1 MTTKSLVHPALFL
14 ATSLSLFVFT
24 TTASP
29 APLTR
34 IGQLDTADE
43 TASIAYD
50 PGTNKLFSTN
60 DELSVQMT
68 NFGDGTNL
76 SAADSI
82 DLSAVFE
89 NTRFVSGVAIDP
101 NGRGFGVAT
110 VIPFE
115 NDTILGKVVFFNTD
129 TGEILRDLDV
139 GFNPDNVSFHPDG
152 SKILVANE
160 AEIGAVTDTAGSIS
174 IIDIAGVSLA
184 NIAELTNGNVVTT
197 DFSAAN
203 LAPGVTLDGIRID
216 PANAATPP
224 LDLEPEAI
232 VALGDQVFVSL
243 QENNAL
249 AVYSLI
255 TNQWTA
261 IHNLGSIEKLI
272 DASDDDEV
280 AAIDDRVHGMFQPD
294 GIATYRVAGTTYILT
309 ANEGDARDDFE
320 MQFASHGIEGNP
332 FIDPGTLDEL
342 RQRYGGEDPTDD
354 EILGRLR
361 ISTIDGDTDGD
372 GDIDVPTMFGTRSF
386 SIFNSETG
394 ELVYDS
400 GSEFAEIVL
409 EKFPELFNSQGT
421 TGSFDSRSD
430 NKGSEPE
437 SIVLGEIDG
446 HVFAFIVLERT
457 GGVMMFDVTD
467 PNNPSFVDY
476 LNSRPDTGSR
486 SPEGLI
492 FISGEM
498 SPDGRSYI
506 AVGYDRSDS
515 IEVFRVVPEP
525 SSIVL
530 ALLGLIGLSHRRFRR
545 RMAA

>member
-1 MTTKSLVHPALFL
+1 MTTQSLFRPALFL
-14 ATSLSLFVFT
+14 ASSLALLIFT

-50 PGTNKLFSTN
+50 PGTNKLFSSN

-76 SAADSI
+76 SAAGSI
-82 DLSAVFE
+82 DLSAIFE

-101 NGRGFGVAT
+101 NGRGFGVAI

-115 NDTILGKVVFFNTD
+115 NDTVLGKVVFFNTD
-129 TGEILRDLDV
+129 TGAILRDLDV
-139 GFNPDNVSFHPDG
+139 GFNPDSVSFHPDG
-152 SKILVANE
+152 SKVLVANE
-160 AEIGAVTDTAGSIS
+160 AEIGAVADTPGSIS

-184 NIAELTNGNVVTT
+184 NISGLTNGNVVTT

-203 LAPGVTLDGIRID
+203 LAPGVTLNGIRIE
-216 PANAATPP
+216 PANAATPH
-224 LDLEPEAI
+224 LDLEPESIIAR
-232 VALGDQVFVSL
+232 GDQVFVSI

-249 AVYSLI
+249 GVYSLT

-261 IHNLGSIEKLI
+261 IHNLGSIEQLI
-272 DASDDDEV
+272 DASDDDGV
-280 AAIDDRVHGMFQPD
+280 ALLDDRVHGMFQPD
-294 GIATYRVAGTTYILT
+294 GIASYRVAGTTYILT
-309 ANEGDARDDFE
+309 ANEGDARNNLE
-320 MQFASHGIEGNP
+320 MKFGSHGIEGNP

-342 RQRYGGEDPTDD
+342 SQRYGGADPTDE
-354 EILGRLR
+354 EILGNLR
-361 ISTIDGDTDGD
+361 VSTIDGDTDGD

-386 SIFNSETG
+386 SIFNSQTG
-394 ELVYDS
+394 QLVYDS
-400 GSEFAEIVL
+400 GSEFAMIVL
-409 EKFPELFNSQGT
+409 ERYPDLFNSGGT
-421 TGSFDSRSD
+421 TRSFDGRSD

-446 HVFAFIVLERT
+446 RVYAFIGLERV
-457 GGVMMFDVTD
+457 GGVMMYDVTD
-467 PNNPSFVDY
+467 PNDPIFVDY
-476 LNSRPDTGSR
+476 LNTHLETESR

-492 FISGEM
+492 FISSEI
-498 SPDGRSYI
+498 SPDGRSYL

-515 IEVFRVVPEP
+515 IEVFEVIPEP
-525 SSIVL
+525 SSAVL
-530 ALLGLIGLSHRRFRR
+530 ALLGLIGLSRCRYRR
-545 RMAA
+545 RQAS

>member
-1 MTTKSLVHPALFL
+1 MTTQSLFRPALFL
-14 ATSLSLFVFT
+14 ASSLALLIFT

-50 PGTNKLFSTN
+50 PGTNKLFSSN

-76 SAADSI
+76 SAAGSI
-82 DLSAVFE
+82 DLSAIFE

-101 NGRGFGVAT
+101 NGRGFGVAI

-115 NDTILGKVVFFNTD
+115 NDTVLGKVVFFNTD
-129 TGEILRDLDV
+129 TGAILRDLDV
-139 GFNPDNVSFHPDG
+139 GFNPDSVSFHPDG
-152 SKILVANE
+152 SKVLVANE
-160 AEIGAVTDTAGSIS
+160 AEIGAVADTPGSIS

-184 NIAELTNGNVVTT
+184 NISGLTNGNVVTT

-203 LAPGVTLDGIRID
+203 LAPGVTLNGIRID
-216 PANAATPP
+216 PANAATPH
-224 LDLEPEAI
+224 LDLEPEWI

-280 AAIDDRVHGMFQPD
+280 AAIDDLVHGMFQPD

-320 MQFASHGIEGNP
+320 MQIASHGIEGNP

-361 ISTIDGDTDGD
+361 VSTIDGDTDGD

-394 ELVYDS
+394 ELVFDS
-400 GSEFAEIVL
+400 GSEFAETVL
-409 EKFPELFNSQGT
+409 EKYPELFNSAGT

-446 HVFAFIVLERT
+446 RIFAFIGLERV
-457 GGVMMFDVTD
+457 GGVMMYDVTD
-467 PNNPSFVDY
+467 PHDPILVDY
-476 LNSRPDTGSR
+476 INTHAETDSR

-492 FISGEM
+492 FISSEI
-498 SPDGRSYI
+498 SPDGRSYL

-515 IEVFRVVPEP
+515 IEVFEVIPEP
-525 SSIVL
+525 SSAVL
-530 ALLGLIGLSHRRFRR
+530 ALLGLIGLLRFRYRR